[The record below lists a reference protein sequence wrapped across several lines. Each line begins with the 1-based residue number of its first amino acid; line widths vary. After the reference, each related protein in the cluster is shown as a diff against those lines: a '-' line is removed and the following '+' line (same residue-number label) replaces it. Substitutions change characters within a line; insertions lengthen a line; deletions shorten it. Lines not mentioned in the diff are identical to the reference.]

1 MPKITNNF
9 LNKLENT
16 FKQKQ
21 FKEEKVHDVELQDCI
36 VEGERHDK
44 LVKIAGSLS
53 RQAYSESALKE
64 ALLSLNETLCE
75 NPLPEKE
82 VEQIA
87 KSIFKYAN
95 YKTNPDLQNNNDTV
109 SKVISL
115 LYSSKGNANE
125 RSQKISDF
133 IIDDLNTEGKFITTS
148 NDDCYFFSNNDKT
161 LIQLNPESINYKK
174 LISEYRI
181 NPQMRVF
188 NFLHQ
193 AIIIYCFNNAEN
205 SEVYKFAHY
214 DTRNNKLYIKCGVSQ
229 MYIVDTK
236 SITLVDNGTDGV
248 LFSDIVDSEP
258 FEYIENIEKKDYIF
272 ENIIALS
279 NFNDTA
285 LEIEVQQT
293 LAKAY
298 FLSLFMPEFLTT
310 KPILTIIGSKGSG
323 KTTLLKA
330 IVKTLYGRKHNVC
343 SVPSKLD
350 DLDVLVANSHFLA
363 LDNWD
368 TYKADA
374 SDKIAVYATGAFIK
388 KRKLYTDSTMY
399 EAFIDAFIGMSARA
413 LNFKRDDIIQRLIL
427 LEVIPIPN
435 GYIPESELMKPLEEN
450 RNYLMSQAINEVQ
463 HILQLIESK
472 KYFGL
477 RSSFRMADFA
487 NFLTLLLDD
496 KSKSEEYLKK
506 MTQCQQS
513 ASIENDV
520 IIGYLVAYVEI
531 NKENWHNANEMYK
544 AIVSIDKDESK
555 PHIKTDFEK
564 SYESVFSFA
573 KRLNNIKN
581 DIKDFIIVE
590 TRKGRANSTEYCIK
604 KGLKFDELDKRIF
617 KIYDQKENS
626 IF

>member
-95 YKTNPDLQNNNDTV
+95 YKTNPDLQNDNDTV
-109 SKVISL
+109 SKVINL

-125 RSQKISDF
+125 RSQKISDL
-133 IIDDLNTEGKFITTS
+133 IIDDLNTKGKFITTS

-214 DTRNNKLYIKCGVSQ
+214 DIRNNKLYIKCGVSQ

-236 SITLVDNGTDGV
+236 SITLSDNGTDGV

-258 FEYIENIEKKDYIF
+258 FEYIKNIGKKDYIF
-272 ENIIALS
+272 ENIIALN
-279 NFNDTA
+279 NFDNTS
-285 LEIEVQQT
+285 LEVGIQQT

-413 LNFKRDDIIQRLIL
+413 LNFKRDDILQRLIL

-604 KGLKFDELDKRIF
+604 KGLKVDELDKRIF
-617 KIYDQKENS
+617 KIYDQKVNS

>member
-1 MPKITNNF
+1 MHKITNNF

-21 FKEEKVHDVELQDCI
+21 FKEEKVYDVELQDCI

-95 YKTNPDLQNNNDTV
+95 YKTNPDLQNDNDTV
-109 SKVISL
+109 SKVINL

-133 IIDDLNTEGKFITTS
+133 IIDDLNTKGKFITTS

-205 SEVYKFAHY
+205 SEVYKFARY
-214 DTRNNKLYIKCGVSQ
+214 DTHNNKLYIKCGVSQ

-236 SITLVDNGTDGV
+236 SITLADNGTDGV
-248 LFSDIVDSEP
+248 LFSDIIDSEP
-258 FEYIENIEKKDYIF
+258 FEYIENIEKRDYIF
-272 ENIIALS
+272 ENIIALN

-330 IVKTLYGRKHNVC
+330 IVKTLYGSKHNVC

-350 DLDVLVANSHFLA
+350 DLDVLVVNSHFLA

-368 TYKADA
+368 TYKTDA
-374 SDKIAVYATGAFIK
+374 SDKIAVYATGGFIK

-427 LEVIPIPN
+427 LEVIPISN

-450 RNYLMSQAINEVQ
+450 RNYLMSQAIDEVQ

-487 NFLTLLLDD
+487 KFLTLVLDD
-496 KSKSEEYLKK
+496 KEKAEFFLFT
-506 MTQCQQS
+506 MTQCQKK
-513 ASIENDV
+513 ASIENDP
-520 IIGYLVAYVEI
+520 IISYLGAFAEI
-531 NKENWHNANEMYK
+531 DKEDWHNASDMYK
-544 AIVSIDKDESK
+544 LIVLIDKDENR

-564 SYESVFSFA
+564 SYENVFSFA

-590 TRKGRANSTEYCIK
+590 TRKGRANLTEYCIK
-604 KGLKFDELDKRIF
+604 KGPKFDEM
-617 KIYDQKENS
+617 YNS
-626 IF
+626 VLEEYRTCHR